1 MRFFLFDEC
10 PRKFPFT
17 GIFVVFIFLKGLPMP
32 TLMPTDDNNNPI
44 PALRLKDGGS
54 HSIAATATSA
64 RNTNAFGS
72 DTQVISICPTVP
84 VFVKC
89 GVSTVTAATTDHYIP
104 AGLYY
109 DIAIGGDGQKQTT
122 YIAVL
127 RAESADGIVYISE
140 KN

>member
-1 MRFFLFDEC
+1 
-10 PRKFPFT
+10 
-17 GIFVVFIFLKGLPMP
+17 MP

-44 PALRLKDGGS
+44 PALRLKDSGS
-54 HSIAATATSA
+54 HTIAATATSA
-64 RNTNAFGS
+64 RNSTAFGA

-89 GVSTVTAATTDHYIP
+89 GSSTVTATVGDHYIP

-109 DIAIGGDGQKQTT
+109 DIAIGGDGQKQIN
-122 YIAVL
+122 YIAIL
-127 RAESADGIVYISE
+127 RAEVTDGIVYISE

>member
-1 MRFFLFDEC
+1 
-10 PRKFPFT
+10 
-17 GIFVVFIFLKGLPMP
+17 MP

-54 HSIAATATSA
+54 YAIAATATSA
-64 RNTNAFGS
+64 RNATPFGP
-72 DTQVISICPTVP
+72 DTQVISICPTVA

-89 GVSTVTAATTDHYIP
+89 GSSTVTATTADHYIP

-109 DIAIGGDGQKQTT
+109 DIAIGGDGQKQTP

-127 RAESADGIVYISE
+127 RAEKTDGIVYISE